1 VSDPDLPLL
10 STGELLRS
18 LVDEVMEIRARDYVV
33 MQKIAELDR
42 RGAAA
47 ELGYKDLPKVLCDA
61 VRWDANTAK
70 RWVEQA
76 ILLSS
81 VITPTGSEVAPRLPI
96 AAAAAAEG
104 AVSIDHVV
112 AVAQVLKL
120 LPADA
125 GPDIAARVESQV
137 VDVAREDVPSEVRKF
152 GAELVYGLF
161 QNDPEPRD
169 PKPEPVRNRLTLRQT
184 KDGDVRLA
192 ATMDAVSGAKLI
204 AALDPL
210 AKPRPT
216 TDEGPD
222 PRTLD
227 ERQGDALAELI
238 DLALRADVLPEHG
251 GEPVALTVTV
261 DYDRL
266 VEQVGAATLD
276 NGVRIPVEEVRRLAC
291 SAGII
296 PMVMGSRSQP
306 LDVGRRS
313 RLFTSGIRRALVV
326 RDRGCAFPGCHR
338 PPKHCDAHH
347 IHHWADGGDTSIDN
361 GVLLCRHHHT
371 LIHRSGW
378 EVTIEHGIPVFYPP
392 TWLDPERRP
401 RRNPLHTAA

>member
-1 VSDPDLPLL
+1 MDPV
-10 STGELLRS
+10 T
-18 LVDEVMEIRARDYVV
+18 
-33 MQKIAELDR
+33 
-42 RGAAA
+42 
-47 ELGYKDLPKVLCDA
+47 
-61 VRWDANTAK
+61 
-70 RWVEQA
+70 
-76 ILLSS
+76 
-81 VITPTGSEVAPRLPI
+81 
-96 AAAAAAEG
+96 
-104 AVSIDHVV
+104 
-112 AVAQVLKL
+112 
-120 LPADA
+120 
-125 GPDIAARVESQV
+125 
-137 VDVAREDVPSEVRKF
+137 
-152 GAELVYGLF
+152 
-161 QNDPEPRD
+161 
-169 PKPEPVRNRLTLRQT
+169 
-184 KDGDVRLA
+184 A
-192 ATMDAVSGAKLI
+192 ATFLAG
-204 AALDPL
+204 LDPL

-238 DLALRADVLPEHG
+238 DLTLRADVLPEHG
-251 GEPVALTVTV
+251 GEAVTLTLTMPYE
-261 DYDRL
+261 DL
-266 VEQVGAATLD
+266 AEQTGHATLD
-276 NGVRIPVEEVRRLAC
+276 NGARIPVEEVRRLAC

-347 IHHWADGGDTSIDN
+347 VHHWADGGDTSIDN

-378 EVTIEHGIPVFYPP
+378 DVTIEHGVPVFYPP
-392 TWLDPERRP
+392 AWLDPERRP